1 MGSVGWPVA
10 WVRHTR
16 YNHALEHAT
25 LHLLQQRFP
34 QVWMAGFS
42 DGRGI
47 TFYSELTAEEILP
60 ALHEALRQL
69 REGAVGLAV
78 HPNCGTN
85 LATSAVMAVLA
96 SWLSLALT
104 SRRSLGERFLQAVL
118 VTMGALLFAPQVGA
132 WLQARVTTDA
142 HVPTAQVSSLFADG
156 WGKYNRVRVNLRYGL

>member
-1 MGSVGWPVA
+1 MGSWPVS
-10 WVRHTR
+10 WIRHTR

-25 LHLLQQRFP
+25 LHLLQRRFP
-34 QVWMAGFS
+34 RAWMAGFS
-42 DGRGI
+42 DGKGI

-60 ALHEALRQL
+60 ALHEALTQL
-69 REGAVGLAV
+69 RNGAVGLAV

-85 LATSAVMAVLA
+85 LVASASLAVAA

-104 SRRSLGERFLQAVL
+104 PRRSLVERFLQAVL
-118 VTMGALLFAPQVGA
+118 MTMGALLLAPQVGT

-142 HVPTAQVSSLFADG
+142 ALPEAQVSSLFADG